1 MGEILNISA
10 ARGSAKSFDFA
21 SAALAADDKLVFKAT
36 NGQAPLLVKM
46 NKNFGGDDSQITIT
60 AGTKAT
66 VLLSISELDLLQT
79 CNYQLFKITDL
90 AVTLLFSGTFTIT
103 GDKTNQALAVSSAV
117 PFQNG
122 SNIREIDGSQE
133 FMQIII
139 KDDDDYVILHPSEA
153 NNEALTVIMPN
164 PTLMKGKKITLK
176 NLVAPFIYDVGPRE
190 LIITDGIFSY
200 STPNYKDIVTYISN
214 GNQWDVWQV
223 SNEIVRKNPGRITDV
238 DYTVAPGNDLL
249 IVDAVTV
256 MVHINLPEAEP
267 ELYDK
272 KIDILVA
279 SASGEFP
286 VLINGPLGT
295 LDTWETPMGSPIPY
309 YCSKSGL
316 WSKLL

>member
-60 AGTKAT
+60 AGTKVT

-122 SNIREIDGSQE
+122 SNQRTINQVDLPVGRLR
-133 FMQIII
+133 F
-139 KDDDDYVILHPSEA
+139 A
-153 NNEALTVIMPN
+153 F
-164 PTLMKGKKITLK
+164 
-176 NLVAPFIYDVGPRE
+176 NLFFE
-190 LIITDGIFSY
+190 
-200 STPNYKDIVTYISN
+200 DI
-214 GNQWDVWQV
+214 
-223 SNEIVRKNPGRITDV
+223 
-238 DYTVAPGNDLL
+238 
-249 IVDAVTV
+249 
-256 MVHINLPEAEP
+256 
-267 ELYDK
+267 
-272 KIDILVA
+272 
-279 SASGEFP
+279 
-286 VLINGPLGT
+286 
-295 LDTWETPMGSPIPY
+295 
-309 YCSKSGL
+309 
-316 WSKLL
+316 